1 MIVNRDQ
8 IRFLLDEN
16 TSHVIRD
23 GLRRRHPEVEIRVI
37 GGDGVPPIGTKDEE
51 ILEFLERE
59 GYILVSSNRNT
70 MPIHLEAHLQEGR
83 HIPGIL
89 LLRPRFSYRE
99 IIDTLELILF
109 AGVPEDLR
117 DRAVYIPF

>member
-1 MIVNRDQ
+1 MNRDQ

-16 TSHVIRD
+16 TSHIIRD
-23 GLRRRHPEVEIRVI
+23 GLRHRHPEVEIRVI
-37 GGDGVPPIGTKDEE
+37 GSDGVPPIGTKDEE
-51 ILEFLERE
+51 ILEFIERE
-59 GYILVSSNRNT
+59 AYILVSSNRNT

-117 DRAVYIPF
+117 DQAVYIPF

>member
-1 MIVNRDQ
+1 MSRDQ

-23 GLRRRHPEVEIRVI
+23 GLRRRYPEVEVGVI
-37 GGDGVPPIGTKDEE
+37 GGERVPPIGTKDEE

-59 GYILVSSNRNT
+59 AYILVSSNRST
-70 MPIHLEAHLQEGR
+70 MPIHLQAHLEKGG

-89 LLRPRFSYRE
+89 LLRPGFSYKQ
-99 IIDTLELILF
+99 IIDTLELILL
-109 AGVPEDLR
+109 AGAPEDIR
-117 DRAVYIPF
+117 DQLVYIPF

>member
-1 MIVNRDQ
+1 MNRNQ
-8 IRFLLDEN
+8 IRFLLDED
-16 TSHVIRD
+16 TSHAIRN

-37 GGDGVPPIGTKDEE
+37 GGAGVPPLGTKDEK

-59 GYILVSSNRNT
+59 AYILVSSNRST
-70 MPIHLEAHLQEGR
+70 MPMHLETHLQKGG
-83 HIPGIL
+83 HIPGVL

-109 AGVPEDLR
+109 ASVPEDFR
-117 DRAVYIPF
+117 DQVVYIPF

>member
-1 MIVNRDQ
+1 M
-8 IRFLLDEN
+8 RFLLDEN
-16 TSHVIRD
+16 TAHVIRD
-23 GLRRRHPEVEIRVI
+23 GLIRRHPEVEFRVI
-37 GGDGVPPIGTKDEE
+37 GRDGVPPLGTKDEE

-59 GYILVSSNRNT
+59 GYILVSSNRST
-70 MPIHLEAHLQEGR
+70 MPIHLEAHLQEDR

-109 AGVPEDLR
+109 ASVPEDFQ
-117 DRAVYIPF
+117 DQVVYIPF

>member
-1 MIVNRDQ
+1 MNRNQ
-8 IRFLLDEN
+8 IRFLLDED
-16 TSHVIRD
+16 TSHAIRN

-37 GGDGVPPIGTKDEE
+37 GGAGVPPLGTKDEK

-59 GYILVSSNRNT
+59 AYILVSSNRST
-70 MPIHLEAHLQEGR
+70 MPMHLEAHLQKGG
-83 HIPGIL
+83 HIPGVL

-109 AGVPEDLR
+109 ASVPEDFR
-117 DRAVYIPF
+117 DQVVYIPF

>member
-1 MIVNRDQ
+1 MNREQ
-8 IRFLLDEN
+8 IRFLLDED
-16 TSHVIRD
+16 TSHVIKK
-23 GLRRRHPEVEIRVI
+23 GLEYRHPEVEFRVI
-37 GGDGVPPIGTKDEE
+37 GGEGVPPLGTKDEE

-59 GYILVSSNRNT
+59 AYILVSSNRST
-70 MPIHLEAHLQEGR
+70 MPMHLETHLQEDR

-109 AGVPEDLR
+109 AGVTEDLR
-117 DRAVYIPF
+117 DQVVYIPF